1 MKKKLMYIHIHTVQS
16 MIVCLLI
23 LSKLDHQKMLY
34 ECMSKTGKSSLD
46 MDTAWEIRELYKS
59 TNELTQGMIEQIL
72 NGSSALS
79 VKLNRKSRIA
89 LDQDVFDKYFRN
101 VPKKE
106 VVGIVEKAL
115 EMYFKSVS
123 A

>member
-1 MKKKLMYIHIHTVQS
+1 

-59 TNELTQGMIEQIL
+59 TTELTQGMIEQIL